1 MNIRILFSI
10 TIFSGSFL
18 LFQLQLL
25 TGKLLLPGF
34 GGDPLVW
41 NSCILFFQAVLL
53 AGYIYAHGLTS
64 LCAKYQRLL
73 HVVLLLCSF
82 PLLLGFFPA
91 GWKPADGH
99 VSPLEI
105 MRLLGSAIGLPYLL
119 LSASAPL
126 LQSWHVQRFPGIS
139 PWPLYALSNFASL
152 LALVSYPL
160 LVEPLL
166 TLPAQSLAWKWGFGF
181 YVLLCGCC
189 ALAVRTKCDNSVC
202 QITEASPVISSP
214 VPIPPRNLLLWFLL
228 SACGS
233 AMLLVVTS
241 DLSTLIAP
249 VPLIWMMPL
258 VVYLLTF
265 IACFARK
272 RSYSRALWGFV
283 LALSASCL
291 FAFRILAIPMMP
303 IWQILFSL
311 LLLAGSCMFCHGE
324 LVALRPDRRRLTV
337 FYLSITAGGAL
348 GSAFLTLAAPVLF
361 SRVPDLPLVL
371 AVTCS
376 AIILSFIRPDGRTES
391 SGAVPL

>member
-1 MNIRILFSI
+1 MTLRTLFSAG
-10 TIFSGSFL
+10 IFLGSFL

-53 AGYIYAHGLTS
+53 AGYIYAHGVTS

-99 VSPLEI
+99 ISPLEI
-105 MRLLGSAIGLPYLL
+105 MQLLGSAIGLPYLL

-139 PWPLYALSNFASL
+139 PWPLYAISNGASL

-166 TLPAQSLAWKWGFGF
+166 TLPAQSLAWKCGFGF
-181 YVLLCGCC
+181 YIFLCGCC
-189 ALAVRTKCDNSVC
+189 AFAVRTERDDVAC
-202 QITEASPVISSP
+202 QITDDSPGIFAA
-214 VPIPPRNLLLWFLL
+214 VPTPTRNLLLWFLL

-233 AMLLVVTS
+233 AMLLVVTN
-241 DLSTLIAP
+241 DLSTSIAP

-258 VVYLLTF
+258 AVYLLTF
-265 IACFARK
+265 IACFART
-272 RSYSRALWGFV
+272 RSYSRVVWGIV
-283 LALSASCL
+283 LVFSVSCL
-291 FAFRILAIPMMP
+291 FAFRILAIPVMP
-303 IWQILFSL
+303 VWQILLNL
-311 LLLAGSCMFCHGE
+311 LMLAGTCMFLHGE
-324 LVALRPDRRRLTV
+324 LVSLRPDRRRLTV

-361 SRVPDLPLVL
+361 SRVLGLPVVL
-371 AVTCS
+371 AVSC
-376 AIILSFIRPDGRTES
+376 AALILSFIRPVGRKTS
-391 SGAVPL
+391 SGEMLL

>member
-1 MNIRILFSI
+1 MTLRTLFSAG
-10 TIFSGSFL
+10 IFLGSFL

-53 AGYIYAHGLTS
+53 AGYIYAHGVTL

-105 MRLLGSAIGLPYLL
+105 MQLLGSAIGLPYLL

-139 PWPLYALSNFASL
+139 PWPLYAISNGASL

-166 TLPAQSLAWKWGFGF
+166 TLSAQSLAWKWGFGF
-181 YVLLCGCC
+181 YIILCGCC
-189 ALAVRTKCDNSVC
+189 ALAVRTERDNVAC
-202 QITEASPVISSP
+202 KITEDSHGIFTP
-214 VPIPPRNLLLWFLL
+214 VPISTLNLLLWFLL

-233 AMLLVVTS
+233 AMLLVVTN
-241 DLSTLIAP
+241 DLSTSIAP

-258 VVYLLTF
+258 AVYLLTF
-265 IACFARK
+265 IVCFART
-272 RSYSRALWGFV
+272 RSYSRVVWGIV
-283 LALSASCL
+283 LVFSVSCL
-291 FAFRILAIPMMP
+291 FAFRILAIPVMP
-303 IWQILFSL
+303 VWQILLNL
-311 LLLAGSCMFCHGE
+311 LMLAGSCMFLHGE
-324 LVALRPDRRRLTV
+324 LVSLRPDRRRLTV

-361 SRVPDLPLVL
+361 SRVLGLPVVL
-371 AVTCS
+371 AVSCV
-376 AIILSFIRPDGRTES
+376 ALILSFIRPVGRKTS
-391 SGAVPL
+391 SGEMLL